1 MHNKGPLSL
10 SVPLKM
16 APSPLKRPA
25 HVTGSQQSVP
35 NRKARWRFLWIS
47 WTCAIKLASRTTR
60 VRYEKCKR
68 LILGIEIALTLSP
81 DALKTS
87 RQVLLLQLP
96 LGISRDNAQYIPAI
110 LMITLL
116 ECVCVC
122 VHIYAANWRIEIS
135 FPLHRDIRV
144 RKSRRARVQAASVNS
159 VFIWEF

>member
-10 SVPLKM
+10 SVALKM

-47 WTCAIKLASRTTR
+47 WTCAFNLASRTTM
-60 VRYEKCKR
+60 VRYAKCKR

-81 DALKTS
+81 EALKTS

-96 LGISRDNAQYIPAI
+96 FGISRDNNAQYIPAI

-122 VHIYAANWRIEIS
+122 ACTYMQLIEELRYPS
-135 FPLHRDIRV
+135 PCTVTSAWGKVDGRQCKQQV
-144 RKSRRARVQAASVNS
+144 
-159 VFIWEF
+159 